1 MENIIK
7 TEGGFFTIVERY
19 GKDFIIE
26 MFDPYEDNPNVLY
39 VQYSSDSFILR
50 DEEKV
55 KNILKELEPQII
67 QIMKFLVN
75 ENFEFYKHFNF
86 NYALISDHANLTP
99 TEKDKNDF
107 FHISWD
113 WFLKAELK
121 SKSLRYLKS
130 LTDEQKRYVY
140 EFSKTCNLQSA
151 T

>member
-39 VQYSSDSFILR
+39 VQYSSLSFILR

-86 NYALISDHANLTP
+86 NYTLISDHANLTP

-107 FHISWD
+107 FHIIWD

-130 LTDEQKRYVY
+130 LTDEQKRVAYGL
-140 EFSKTCNLQSA
+140 S
-151 T
+151 

>member
-26 MFDPYEDNPNVLY
+26 MFDPNKDNPNVLY
-39 VQYSSDSFILR
+39 VQYSSDYFILR

-75 ENFEFYKHFNF
+75 ENFEFYKHFNL
-86 NYALISDHANLTP
+86 NYTLNNDHANLTP
-99 TEKDKNDF
+99 TEIDNNNF

-121 SKSLRYLKS
+121 SESLRYLKS
-130 LTDEQKRYVY
+130 LTDEQKRIANGL
-140 EFSKTCNLQSA
+140 S
-151 T
+151 